1 MLGTTGATRM
11 SVNYEQTYHDLLIKT
26 MQLQKELR
34 LTRVKRV
41 LAALAKMK
49 DKSRYVR
56 TIEERLSAELQSH
69 NRCYRVE
76 VLLEL
81 LECDKDVMTRLYK

>member
-1 MLGTTGATRM
+1 M
-11 SVNYEQTYHDLLIKT
+11 SVNYEQTYQDLLIKT

-34 LTRVKRV
+34 MTRVKRV

-56 TIEERLSAELQSH
+56 TIEEHLATELQSH
-69 NRCYRVE
+69 NRCDRVE
-76 VLLEL
+76 VLLEF
-81 LECDKDVMTRLYK
+81 LECDKDVMTHLYK

>member
-1 MLGTTGATRM
+1 M
-11 SVNYEQTYHDLLIKT
+11 SVNYEQTYQDLLIKT

-34 LTRVKRV
+34 LTRVKRALV
-41 LAALAKMK
+41 ALAKMK

-56 TIEERLSAELQSH
+56 TIEERLAGELQSH
-69 NRCYRVE
+69 NRCDRVE

-81 LECDKDVMTRLYK
+81 LESDKDVMTHLYK